1 MNKANDMGIQALCA
15 DIEAWPDQ
23 LIVHEGYRETAQ
35 RCVAAVIPYLEALRV
50 GEGYQAGAEIE
61 RDNVKLLCHKAMAR
75 LSQLVPDRLGP
86 GAARQALLNL
96 CEDDQPIRGLLAPE
110 RKALDATR
118 TKLASHLRATRGQP
132 RPSRGD
138 RDCQLERAGEVFMTR
153 YENAYRELARDEG
166 PKPSDTAG
174 DRPNDV

>member
-50 GEGYQAGAEIE
+50 GEGYQA
-61 RDNVKLLCHKAMAR
+61 
-75 LSQLVPDRLGP
+75 